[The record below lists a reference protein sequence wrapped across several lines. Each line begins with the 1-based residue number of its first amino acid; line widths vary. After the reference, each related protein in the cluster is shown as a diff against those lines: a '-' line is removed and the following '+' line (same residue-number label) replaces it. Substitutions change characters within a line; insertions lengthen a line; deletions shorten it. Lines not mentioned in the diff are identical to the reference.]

1 MSAFLAFCAFRLTFW
16 KQNTIQGC
24 SIVNN
29 PRLWRTRENWKKKEH
44 LNRLQYATLNTHLS
58 YIDGCKPRTWCEIRI
73 VSLCIHNYVTQYYVI
88 MSFACARRLYEGNI
102 NTLIYAWKEKRPHF
116 SLGPRTPSTPL
127 PLQLTGDMNFWSSP
141 SGPSNLNVLSNNTS
155 PSQTSTKATHTCH
168 MCAWLF
174 EWSSHWLDSGDV
186 WHFKILLF
194 VESVPVTGRQNNWTG
209 ALNGFSIWLDW
220 AGMCLF
226 HPIPLQIHCTY

>member
-1 MSAFLAFCAFRLTFW
+1 M
-16 KQNTIQGC
+16 
-24 SIVNN
+24 
-29 PRLWRTRENWKKKEH
+29 
-44 LNRLQYATLNTHLS
+44 Y
-58 YIDGCKPRTWCEIRI
+58 
-73 VSLCIHNYVTQYYVI
+73 IHNYVTQYSVI

-194 VESVPVTGRQNNWTG
+194 VESVPVTGRQNN
-209 ALNGFSIWLDW
+209 LNWSFKWIFYLIGL
-220 AGMCLF
+220 GRNV
-226 HPIPLQIHCTY
+226 PIPSYSLQIHCTY